1 MADSNINYKDIEN
14 VNLTIKTTNIKGK
27 EYAEV
32 NQRIRAFRMLYPE
45 GSITTEIISLEN
57 GICVMKASVINEKGE
72 VLGTGHAFEKESA
85 SFINK
90 TSYIENCETSAVG
103 RALGMC
109 GIGIDMSIASY
120 EEVANAMAQQEAPQK
135 AQKVPAKTAKALIC
149 DNCHQPI
156 MDAEG
161 NKAETIAKA
170 TKKKFGSML
179 CMECGHKAQR
189 YLDAKREE
197 EAQKEVSQAVTEEDK
212 MALPFPIDDEGGIT

>member
-1 MADSNINYKDIEN
+1 MADSNINYKDIEK
-14 VNLTIKTTNIKGK
+14 VNLTIKTTNIRGK

-135 AQKVPAKTAKALIC
+135 TQKPIEKAQASKKQEFIC
-149 DNCHQPI
+149 KNCGQPVT
-156 MDAEG
+156 DAEG
-161 NKAETIAKA
+161 HSAESIVAN
-170 TKKKFGSML
+170 TKKQFNMIL
-179 CMECGHKAQR
+179 CMNCAHEVKKYKDSLSKQ
-189 YLDAKREE
+189 EE
-197 EAQKEVSQAVTEEDK
+197 PVAEQNDGLQ
-212 MALPFPIDDEGGIT
+212 LPFPIEE